1 MSARQMLLLT
11 TSLSQRLNKF
21 ITERM
26 AAVAAFLLFIA
37 AAAYYNLPEPEFL
50 NTKFGWEYGNIAES
64 LALGRGFANAFTP
77 QSGLTAWMPPLFV
90 FLLAGVFMVFGIK
103 SLVSMWVVFIFKYA
117 ALAMSLYFLLAIA
130 RQAGSQARRY
140 AHLLSLIFIALVFFN
155 RDAFFRSLHD
165 DWVNLFFVC
174 WALFALVRQVTESF
188 TQARPHLYLLAILL
202 PLTNPILTLA
212 FAVAEGFL
220 LLPRSRGESRPRRW
234 KPAALFVLLAASTL
248 AWTARNY
255 QAFGALI
262 PIKSNFWYDF
272 YQANALDTD
281 GLTSNETF
289 AKYHLIN
296 KNENQQRYLA
306 EGEARFTESY
316 RGLSIAWIRAHPA
329 QLLANIG
336 RRSFS
341 AFVYSHY
348 VEDIPHTT
356 PNALTLADILALQ
369 QAGLIYI
376 DESNVPYWI
385 STTLSHGEFEARIA
399 PLELNDP
406 SAVIQ
411 DWSRQ
416 TAALEAHKR
425 SWKIVLKTLFL
436 SIIPSLCIVVGLLV
450 GKIRANPAFA
460 LSLLLYLTYLAPYVL
475 TSFYRRYQVPL
486 IGLQSIFIF
495 LIFCAFL
502 EWLQTKSSSTTL
514 II

>member
-1 MSARQMLLLT
+1 
-11 TSLSQRLNKF
+11 
-21 ITERM
+21 M
-26 AAVAAFLLFIA
+26 AAIAAFLLFIA

-306 EGEARFTESY
+306 EGEARFIESY

-329 QLLANIG
+329 QLLANIS

-495 LIFCAFL
+495 LVFCAFL
-502 EWLQTKSSSTTL
+502 EWLQTKSSATTL
-514 II
+514 TN

>member
-1 MSARQMLLLT
+1 M
-11 TSLSQRLNKF
+11 
-21 ITERM
+21 
-26 AAVAAFLLFIA
+26 
-37 AAAYYNLPEPEFL
+37 
-50 NTKFGWEYGNIAES
+50 
-64 LALGRGFANAFTP
+64 
-77 QSGLTAWMPPLFV
+77 
-90 FLLAGVFMVFGIK
+90 
-103 SLVSMWVVFIFKYA
+103 
-117 ALAMSLYFLLAIA
+117 
-130 RQAGSQARRY
+130 
-140 AHLLSLIFIALVFFN
+140 
-155 RDAFFRSLHD
+155 
-165 DWVNLFFVC
+165 
-174 WALFALVRQVTESF
+174 
-188 TQARPHLYLLAILL
+188 
-202 PLTNPILTLA
+202 
-212 FAVAEGFL
+212 
-220 LLPRSRGESRPRRW
+220 
-234 KPAALFVLLAASTL
+234 
-248 AWTARNY
+248 
-255 QAFGALI
+255 FGALI

-272 YQANALDTD
+272 YQANALDPD

-316 RGLSIAWIRAHPA
+316 YNLSIAWIRAHPA

-356 PNALTLADILALQ
+356 PNALTMADILTLQ

-385 STTLSHGEFEARIA
+385 STTLSQREFEARIA

-406 SAVIQ
+406 SAVVQ

-425 SWKIVLKTLFL
+425 SWKIVLKTSFL
-436 SIIPSLCIVVGLLV
+436 SIIPSLCIAIGLLI
-450 GKIRANPAFA
+450 GNIRGNPAFS
-460 LSLLLYLTYLAPYVL
+460 LSTLLYVIYLAPYVL

-495 LIFCAFL
+495 LVVCAFL
-502 EWLQTKSSSTTL
+502 ERILPKQLSQK
-514 II
+514 

>member
-1 MSARQMLLLT
+1 
-11 TSLSQRLNKF
+11 
-21 ITERM
+21 M

>member
-1 MSARQMLLLT
+1 MSARRMSLLT

-21 ITERM
+21 ITERA
-26 AAVAAFLLFIA
+26 AAVAVFLLFIA

-77 QSGLTAWMPPLFV
+77 QSGPTAWMPPLFV
-90 FLLAGVFMVFGIK
+90 FFLAGVFAVFGVK
-103 SLVSMWVVFIFKYA
+103 SLVAMWAVFIFKYA
-117 ALAMSLYFLLAIA
+117 ALAVSLYFLLAIA
-130 RQAGSQARRY
+130 RLSGSQARRY

-155 RDAFFRSLHD
+155 RDTFFRSLHD

-174 WALFALVRQVTESF
+174 WALFALVRQATASF
-188 TQARPHLYLLAILL
+188 TEARPHVYWLAILL
-202 PLTNPILTLA
+202 PLTNPVLTLA

-220 LLPRSRGESRPRRW
+220 LLARSRDGSRPHRW

-255 QAFGALI
+255 QVFGALI

-272 YQANALDTD
+272 YQANALDPD

-316 RGLSIAWIRAHPA
+316 YNLSIAWIRAHPA

-356 PNALTLADILALQ
+356 PNALTMADILTLQ

-385 STTLSHGEFEARIA
+385 STTLSQREFEARIA

-406 SAVIQ
+406 SAVVQ
-411 DWSRQ
+411 DWLRQ

-425 SWKIVLKTLFL
+425 SWKIVLKTSFL
-436 SIIPSLCIVVGLLV
+436 SIIPSLCIAIGLLI
-450 GKIRANPAFA
+450 GNIRGNPAFS
-460 LSLLLYLTYLAPYVL
+460 LSTLLYVIYLAPYVL

-495 LIFCAFL
+495 LVVCAFL
-502 EWLQTKSSSTTL
+502 ERILPKQLSQK
-514 II
+514 

>member
-1 MSARQMLLLT
+1 
-11 TSLSQRLNKF
+11 
-21 ITERM
+21 M

-495 LIFCAFL
+495 LVFCAFL
-502 EWLQTKSSSTTL
+502 EWLQTKSSATTL
-514 II
+514 TN

>member
-1 MSARQMLLLT
+1 
-11 TSLSQRLNKF
+11 LNKF

-117 ALAMSLYFLLAIA
+117 ALAMSLYFLLVIA

-495 LIFCAFL
+495 LVFCAFL
-502 EWLQTKSSSTTL
+502 EWLQTKSSATTL
-514 II
+514 TN